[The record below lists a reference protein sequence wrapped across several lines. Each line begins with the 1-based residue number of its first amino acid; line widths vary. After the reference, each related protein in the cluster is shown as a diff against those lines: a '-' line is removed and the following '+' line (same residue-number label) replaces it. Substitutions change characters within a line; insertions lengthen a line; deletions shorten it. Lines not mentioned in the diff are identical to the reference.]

1 MTRHPPGF
9 RGLLLALA
17 ALTAAVGLS
26 VVAGVL
32 LFWLL
37 RSRLPG
43 LPTYLLLVTFGV
55 ALLPMLALFRRRFPF
70 LSDWYYLLPATLFL
84 LAFTVYPIVLTM
96 GLAFTNFS
104 GKNYGRPDR
113 ATETAVAYVAPSSLR
128 FASDPRTA
136 LQCGDSCVGA
146 QLEVYRGNERA
157 RARVA
162 AEGPTSLTLERAPA
176 VASASE
182 AGQLYVA
189 KINNYHFIGVKN
201 FAFILSN
208 AGTALWP
215 VFRWNVVFAAGSVIL
230 TALMG
235 LLLGV
240 VLNDPRLRLRNFYR
254 TALIISWALPNIITI
269 QMWNA
274 LLNQQFGAVNRL
286 LGLLGIYAIPWLTQ
300 TGWAKLG
307 ILLVNLWLG
316 FPFMMTATLGALS
329 TIPNELYESAQID
342 GASPWQAFRGI
353 TLPLVRTAFTPVLL
367 TSFAFNFNNFN
378 LIYLILPQGGPAI
391 PGGMATANST
401 DILISWAYKTAFRAE
416 GGSAYGLGSA
426 IALIIF
432 VVTVG
437 ISLINFNVTGA
448 FREERR

>member
-1 MTRHPPGF
+1 MHRHPPGF

-17 ALTAAVGLS
+17 TLTAAVGLA
-26 VVAGVL
+26 VVVGVL
-32 LFWLL
+32 LFWLV
-37 RSRLPG
+37 RVWVHDLPN
-43 LPTYLLLVTFGV
+43 YLLLLTTGL
-55 ALLPMLALFRRRFPF
+55 ALLPMLVLFRRRFPF

-96 GLAFTNFS
+96 ALAFTNFS

-113 ATETAVAYVAPSSLR
+113 ATETAVTFVAPDTLR
-128 FASDPRTA
+128 FPSDPARA

-146 QLEVYRGNERA
+146 QLEVYRGNDRA
-157 RARVA
+157 RQTVTG
-162 AEGPTSLTLERAPA
+162 EGSTTLTLNRAPA
-176 VASASE
+176 FATSTQ

-189 KINNYHFIGVKN
+189 RISNYHFIGFRN
-201 FAFILSN
+201 FTFILSN
-208 AGTALWP
+208 AATSLWP
-215 VFRWNVVFAAGSVIL
+215 VFRWNVVFAAGSVLL

-235 LLLGV
+235 LILGV
-240 VLNDPRLRLRNFYR
+240 VLNDAKLRLRNFYR

-286 LGLLGIYAIPWLTQ
+286 LGLLGIYSIPWLTQ
-300 TGWAKLG
+300 TDWAKLG
-307 ILLVNLWLG
+307 IILVNLWLG

-378 LIYLILPQGGPAI
+378 LIYLLLPQGGPAI

-401 DILISWAYKTAFRAE
+401 DILISWAYKTAFRSE

-437 ISLINFNVTGA
+437 ISLINFNLTGA
-448 FREERR
+448 FKEEAR

>member
-1 MTRHPPGF
+1 MTRHPTGF
-9 RGLLLALA
+9 RGLVLALA

-26 VVAGVL
+26 VVAGAL
-32 LFWLL
+32 LFWVVRL
-37 RSRLPG
+37 RIPDLPN
-43 LPTYLLLVTFGV
+43 YLLLATIGI
-55 ALLPMLALFRRRFPF
+55 ALLPLLALFRRRFPF

-84 LAFTVYPIVLTM
+84 LAFTVYPIVLTTA
-96 GLAFTNFS
+96 LAFTNFS
-104 GKNYGRPDR
+104 GQNYGRPDR
-113 ATETAVAYVAPSSLR
+113 ATETAVAFVAPSTLR
-128 FASDPRTA
+128 FSSDPRQA
-136 LQCGDSCVGA
+136 LQCGDRCVGI
-146 QLEVYRGNERA
+146 QVEVYGGNERS
-157 RARVA
+157 RLKVTG
-162 AEGPTSLTLERAPA
+162 EGPTTLTLDRAPSF
-176 VASASE
+176 ASAAG

-189 KINNYHFIGVKN
+189 KINNYRFIGLRN
-201 FAFILSN
+201 FTYILSN
-208 AGTALWP
+208 ATTALWP
-215 VFRWNVVFAAGSVIL
+215 VFRWNVVFAAASVIT

-240 VLNDPRLRLRNFYR
+240 VLNDSKLRFRNFYR

-274 LLNQQFGAVNRL
+274 LLNQQFGAINRM
-286 LGLLGIYAIPWLTQ
+286 LGLLGIYSVPWLTQ
-300 TGWAKLG
+300 TEWAKLG

-316 FPFMMTATLGALS
+316 LPFMMTATLGALS
-329 TIPNELYESAQID
+329 TIPTELYESAQID

-378 LIYLILPQGGPAI
+378 LIYLLLPQGGPAI

-437 ISLINFNVTGA
+437 ISMINFKVTGA
-448 FREERR
+448 FREEAR